1 MDNKVV
7 IYDKTL
13 NFAKRIVKMS
23 KQLQVEKKEFVL
35 SKQILRSGTSI
46 GANVSEAKYAQST
59 KDFLSKFLIALKE
72 ANETEYWLILL
83 QDEYLTDK
91 EVETL
96 MKDLKETIKILVSTT
111 KSLKNK
117 LSNQNC

>member
-1 MDNKVV
+1 MQ
-7 IYDKTL
+7 
-13 NFAKRIVKMS
+13 R
-23 KQLQVEKKEFVL
+23 ERKEFVL

-59 KDFLSKFLIALKE
+59 KDFLSKFTIALKE

-83 QDEYLTDK
+83 EDEYLTVK

-96 MKDLKETIKILVSTT
+96 MKDLKEIIKILVSTT

-117 LSNQNC
+117 LNN

>member
-1 MDNKVV
+1 M
-7 IYDKTL
+7 
-13 NFAKRIVKMS
+13 
-23 KQLQVEKKEFVL
+23 
-35 SKQILRSGTSI
+35 
-46 GANVSEAKYAQST
+46 
-59 KDFLSKFLIALKE
+59 SKFLIALKE

-96 MKDLKETIKILVSTT
+96 MKDLKEIIKILVSTT

-117 LSNQNC
+117 LSN

>member
-1 MDNKVV
+1 MNNKVV
-7 IYDKTL
+7 IYEKTL
-13 NFAKRIVKMS
+13 KFAKRIVKMS
-23 KQLQVEKKEFVL
+23 KYLQSEKNEFVL

-59 KDFLSKFLIALKE
+59 KDFLNKFTIALKE
-72 ANETEYWLILL
+72 ANETEYWLMLL
-83 QDEYLTDK
+83 EDEYLTGK

-96 MKDLKETIKILVSTT
+96 MVDLKEIIKILVATT

-117 LSNQNC
+117 LSN

>member
-23 KQLQVEKKEFVL
+23 KYLQKEKKEFVL

-83 QDEYLTDK
+83 EDEYLTDK

-96 MKDLKETIKILVSTT
+96 MKDLKEIIKILVATT

-117 LSNQNC
+117 LSN